1 MGTDTW
7 QILPPDAFAYD
18 VRRVVDAAYHF
29 FDQPPAQKEHA
40 SDPTSRTGFRPFGI
54 EYAQWPDRPDQMET
68 FSICG
73 AHVGTGPRF
82 PLRSAVS
89 RDLYEIAVDAFVALH
104 RMASSFVRQAFQDR
118 ADVVVSREWVEN
130 NTITG
135 SFLQINSYTMS
146 ANELRPAQDWHED
159 ADLLTL
165 GTADGAGLQVR
176 LDDGGYVPVANV
188 GGAHLAMVGEFSA
201 NCWAASQHRAITE
214 WSPQRASTGG
224 SRCSSS
230 CPRRRTAQCG
240 GRQSRASQWI
250 ASSPGR
256 TSPGSHPVFPRTSRW
271 CSNHVRTH

>member
-188 GGAHLAMVGEFSA
+188 GGAHLAMVGGVLSELLGGEPAPCYHRVVATEGVDRRISVQLFVSPSPDGTVRWPSVPGVA
-201 NCWAASQHRAITE
+201 VDRVLARSNLSGLASGLPPHEQMV
-214 WSPQRASTGG
+214 Q
-224 SRCSSS
+224 
-230 CPRRRTAQCG
+230 
-240 GRQSRASQWI
+240 
-250 ASSPGR
+250 
-256 TSPGSHPVFPRTSRW
+256 
-271 CSNHVRTH
+271 